1 MTKILQLF
9 LLLSLSVLATEK
21 PTLTIYTYDAFSA
34 SWGPA
39 PKIKKAFEKAHNV
52 TLKFVGLSSS
62 IGALRKIQLEGKRTK
77 ADILL
82 GLDTSI
88 AEVAKKTGLFVP
100 HELNTSTLDLPA
112 PYNDDTFTPFDYS
125 YFAFVYDENRLK
137 NVPDSFESLASM
149 PKDFKIV
156 IQDPRSS
163 TAGLGLLL
171 WIKSIYGDKAGA
183 YWKRLAPH
191 ILTITKGWSEAYGLF
206 LKGEADMVLSYT
218 TSPAYHIVEE
228 HKTNIKAAKFKEGHY
243 GQIEVAAVLKSSK
256 HQALAKAFLAFMHT
270 KTFADI
276 IPTANWAYP
285 VVKGAKLP
293 KAFETLV
300 HPREMILMDGVSV
313 EDRRK
318 AIVGE
323 WLRAIAK

>member
-9 LLLSLSVLATEK
+9 LLLTLAIFATEK

-39 PKIKKAFEKAHNV
+39 PKIKKAFEKEHNV
-52 TLKFVGLSSS
+52 TLKFIGLSSS

-88 AEVAKKTGLFVP
+88 AQVAKKTELFIP
-100 HELNTSTLDLPA
+100 HERNTSTLDLPV
-112 PYNDDTFTPFDYS
+112 PYTDDTFTPFDYS

-137 NVPDSFESLASM
+137 NVPDSFEALASM

-171 WIKSIYGDKAGA
+171 WVKSVYGDKAGA

-218 TSPAYHIVEE
+218 T
-228 HKTNIKAAKFKEGHY
+228 
-243 GQIEVAAVLKSSK
+243 
-256 HQALAKAFLAFMHT
+256 
-270 KTFADI
+270 
-276 IPTANWAYP
+276 
-285 VVKGAKLP
+285 
-293 KAFETLV
+293 
-300 HPREMILMDGVSV
+300 
-313 EDRRK
+313 
-318 AIVGE
+318 
-323 WLRAIAK
+323 